1 MINSVESEKQFI
13 YSALPVKSSQR
24 RLLSLIKRSL
34 LYSDLSEIFEY
45 STGTNRSEKEL
56 IELFEELVDDETKS
70 PENSEG
76 TQKKKK
82 ILKQSSLFDE
92 KAVNH
97 LTESVVQE
105 MRNILQKLY
114 WLLSTVLRLSALHD
128 IYIPPKA
135 PEEYKKLKM
144 QNIITFVTEFEN
156 PQDHYGIKQSTL

>member
-45 STGTNRSEKEL
+45 STGTNRSEHEL
-56 IELFEELVDDETKS
+56 VKLFEELVDVEIKS

-76 TQKKKK
+76 TQKKK

-92 KAVNH
+92 EAVNH
-97 LTESVVQE
+97 SKESVVQE

-135 PEEYKKLKM
+135 PEEYK
-144 QNIITFVTEFEN
+144 N
-156 PQDHYGIKQSTL
+156 